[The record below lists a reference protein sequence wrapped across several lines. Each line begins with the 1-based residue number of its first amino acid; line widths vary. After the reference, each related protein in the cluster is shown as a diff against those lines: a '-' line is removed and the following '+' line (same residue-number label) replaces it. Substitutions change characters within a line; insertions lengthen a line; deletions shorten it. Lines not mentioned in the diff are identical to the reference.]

1 MNQLLIVLD
10 AVPYNVFR
18 KAKTSNMRKI
28 GEIGYAYSPAQWT
41 LPSVISMF
49 HIPYYLGKPIVIVE
63 HYNHREWLP
72 IQLKNGGYKTS
83 IVVDNP
89 WFVRYRDF
97 IGRGFDNYIAM
108 NSISAK
114 SILNKGKEFL
124 DPKFFT
130 VLWITETH
138 YPYWERKGRSKGA
151 LDEEEQIRVIEH
163 VDRLL
168 KNFLPKVPEGTHI
181 LITSDHG
188 DSYDGYKSLGHNP
201 QQLTDFDRNLFK
213 VPYIRGKV

>member
-114 SILNKGKEFL
+114 SILNKGKNFSGSLMSSRTRLYLSVLSRSPGASELIVSSFKANLLRERIFVLILAFL
-124 DPKFFT
+124 SYRWDC
-130 VLWITETH
+130 VA
-138 YPYWERKGRSKGA
+138 PY
-151 LDEEEQIRVIEH
+151 QI
-163 VDRLL
+163 L
-168 KNFLPKVPEGTHI
+168 
-181 LITSDHG
+181 
-188 DSYDGYKSLGHNP
+188 
-201 QQLTDFDRNLFK
+201 
-213 VPYIRGKV
+213 